1 MWPHAALAASSRSPT
16 PSSASHVE
24 VSERLRVSYQARD
37 SSTSG
42 SWPTVAEK
50 RTLRR
55 CNVVRSSGKC
65 VLPTAY
71 TRNEPLSSPTS
82 SYGRGLSSRKQR
94 SARREAMLCSTC
106 NLEGSLGNTPS
117 TRLCE

>member
-1 MWPHAALAASSRSPT
+1 MWPNAASPASSRSPT
-16 PSSASHVE
+16 PSSASPVE

-55 CNVVRSSGKC
+55 CNVVSSSGKC
-65 VLPTAY
+65 VLPAAY
-71 TRNEPLSSPTS
+71 TRNETLSSLTS
-82 SYGRGLSSRKQR
+82 SYGRGLSSREQHL
-94 SARREAMLCSTC
+94 ARREAMLCSTC
-106 NLEGSLGNTPS
+106 NLEGSLRKHPFYAT
-117 TRLCE
+117 L